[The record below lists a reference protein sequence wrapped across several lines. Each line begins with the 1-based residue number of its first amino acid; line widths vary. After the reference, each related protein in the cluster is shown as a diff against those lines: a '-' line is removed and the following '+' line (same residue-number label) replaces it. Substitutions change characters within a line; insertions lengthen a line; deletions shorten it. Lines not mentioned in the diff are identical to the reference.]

1 MESWNSAFRRGL
13 VGGATSSLLSTA
25 ALALLGRRETG
36 SAYASTNAVS
46 HWIYGDEALR
56 EFAPSVRHTVPGYLI
71 HHGSAMF
78 WSVLFERLC
87 GRLLDRKE
95 PALTLGVATA
105 ASAVACFADYELTP
119 RRFQPGF
126 EVHLSRP
133 SLAVVYG
140 AFGIGL
146 ALGAM
151 ACRRSV
157 TDGEGAAR

>member
-36 SAYASTNAVS
+36 SAYTSTNAVS

-56 EFAPSVRHTVPGYLI
+56 EFAPSVRHTVPG
-71 HHGSAMF
+71 
-78 WSVLFERLC
+78 
-87 GRLLDRKE
+87 
-95 PALTLGVATA
+95 
-105 ASAVACFADYELTP
+105 
-119 RRFQPGF
+119 F
-126 EVHLSRP
+126 EVQLSRP

-151 ACRRSV
+151 VCRRAV
-157 TDGEGAAR
+157 RDGEGAAR